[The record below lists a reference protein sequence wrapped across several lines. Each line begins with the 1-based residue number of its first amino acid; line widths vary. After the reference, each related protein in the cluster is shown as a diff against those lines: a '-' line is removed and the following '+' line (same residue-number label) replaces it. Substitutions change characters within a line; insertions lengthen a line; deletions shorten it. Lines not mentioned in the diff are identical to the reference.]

1 MLGSAVER
9 HYWPDPGGRAVDFKS
24 DEWERLTPS
33 ERIYRC
39 RVMAEEARQL
49 SNNSSPDF
57 KQAYLDLAHQWSKL
71 ASTIEKTLQK

>member
-1 MLGSAVER
+1 M
-9 HYWPDPGGRAVDFKS
+9 GGLAVDYRFKS

-49 SNNSSPDF
+49 SNNASPEL
-57 KQAYLDLAHQWSKL
+57 KRVYLDLADQWSKL
-71 ASTIEKTLQK
+71 ASKIEQTLSK